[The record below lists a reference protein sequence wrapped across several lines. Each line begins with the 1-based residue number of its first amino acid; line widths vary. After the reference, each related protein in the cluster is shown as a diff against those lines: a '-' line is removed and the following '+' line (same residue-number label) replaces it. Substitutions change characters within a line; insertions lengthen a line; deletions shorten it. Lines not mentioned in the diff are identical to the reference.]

1 MIGRLTLSRM
11 TLSRMTLS
19 RITLARMMLAVSVGL
34 AMVGAGR
41 VIAGPEK
48 KPEDAAAARGFG
60 ASAANPITP
69 IVKQMKVVETRLKG
83 GDTGADTRGIQA
95 QVVRDLDKLID
106 AASRQQSQ
114 PSHGMQKS
122 PGGGNSPR
130 EPEDGSPQQQGAPK
144 QGQGTQQDKGEG
156 PTATAGGSPP
166 SSRSGLRT
174 PRAVATKSSR
184 TGDRT
189 LVREV
194 WGHLPPAVRER
205 VRVDFSETVLPAY
218 DDLVRRYFE
227 ALLEEPSP
235 RNARTPA
242 TSPVPPSVK

>member
-1 MIGRLTLSRM
+1 MIGRVSVSRVTLSPATLSRM
-11 TLSRMTLS
+11 
-19 RITLARMMLAVSVGL
+19 MLAG
-34 AMVGAGR
+34 AAAIAIVGAGR
-41 VIAGPEK
+41 VMAGPEK
-48 KPEDAAAARGFG
+48 GPEDAAAARGFG
-60 ASAANPITP
+60 ASAANPVTP
-69 IVKQMKVVETRLKG
+69 IVKQMKAAETRLKG
-83 GDTGADTRGIQA
+83 GDTGPDTRGIQA

-114 PSHGMQKS
+114 PSHGMQKT
-122 PGGGNSPR
+122 PGGGKSPR
-130 EPEDGSPQQQGAPK
+130 EGEDGSPQQQGSPR
-144 QGQGTQQDKGEG
+144 QGQGSQQDKGDG

-166 SSRSGLRT
+166 NRRGGLRN
-174 PRAVATKSSR
+174 PRAAAKSSR

-235 RNARTPA
+235 RNTRTPA
-242 TSPVPPSVK
+242 TSPSPPSMK

>member
-1 MIGRLTLSRM
+1 MIGRVSVSRVTLSPATLSRM
-11 TLSRMTLS
+11 
-19 RITLARMMLAVSVGL
+19 MLAG
-34 AMVGAGR
+34 AAAIAIVGAGR
-41 VIAGPEK
+41 VMAGPEK
-48 KPEDAAAARGFG
+48 GPEDAAAARGFG
-60 ASAANPITP
+60 ASAANPVTP
-69 IVKQMKVVETRLKG
+69 IVKQMKAAETRLKG
-83 GDTGADTRGIQA
+83 GDTGPDTRGIQA

-122 PGGGNSPR
+122 PGGGKSPR
-130 EPEDGSPQQQGAPK
+130 EGEDGAPQQQGSPR
-144 QGQGTQQDKGEG
+144 QGQGSQQDKGDG
-156 PTATAGGSPP
+156 PTATAGDSPP
-166 SSRSGLRT
+166 NRRGGLRN
-174 PRAVATKSSR
+174 PRAVAAKSSR

>member
-1 MIGRLTLSRM
+1 MIGRLSVSRVTLSPATLSRM
-11 TLSRMTLS
+11 
-19 RITLARMMLAVSVGL
+19 MLAASVGL
-34 AMVGAGR
+34 AIVGAGR
-41 VIAGPEK
+41 AMAGPEN

-60 ASAANPITP
+60 ASAANPVTP
-69 IVKQMKVVETRLKG
+69 IVKQMKAAETRLKG
-83 GDTGADTRGIQA
+83 GDTGPDTRGIQA

-122 PGGGNSPR
+122 PGGGKSPR
-130 EPEDGSPQQQGAPK
+130 EDEDGSPQQQGSPR
-144 QGQGTQQDKGEG
+144 QGQGSQQDKGDG

-166 SSRSGLRT
+166 NRRGGLRN
-174 PRAVATKSSR
+174 PRAAAKSSR

-235 RNARTPA
+235 RNTRTPA
-242 TSPVPPSVK
+242 TSPSPPSMK

>member
-1 MIGRLTLSRM
+1 MIGRLSVFRITLSRM
-11 TLSRMTLS
+11 
-19 RITLARMMLAVSVGL
+19 MLAASVGL
-34 AMVGAGR
+34 AIVGAGR
-41 VIAGPEK
+41 VTAGPEN
-48 KPEDAAAARGFG
+48 KPEDAPAARGFG
-60 ASAANPITP
+60 ASAANPVAP
-69 IVKQMKVVETRLKG
+69 IVKEMKAAETRLKG
-83 GDTGADTRGIQA
+83 GDTGPDTRGIQA

-114 PSHGMQKS
+114 PSRGMQKS
-122 PGGGNSPR
+122 AGGGKTPR
-130 EPEDGSPQQQGAPK
+130 EGEDGSPQQQGSPK

-166 SSRSGLRT
+166 SSRGRT
-174 PRAVATKSSR
+174 PRAVSAKSSR

-227 ALLEEPSP
+227 ALLEEPAP
-235 RNARTPA
+235 RNARPPA
-242 TSPVPPSVK
+242 ASPAPPSAK

>member
-1 MIGRLTLSRM
+1 MIGRLSVSRVTLSPATLSRM
-11 TLSRMTLS
+11 
-19 RITLARMMLAVSVGL
+19 MLAASVGL
-34 AMVGAGR
+34 AIVGAGR
-41 VIAGPEK
+41 AMAGPEN

-60 ASAANPITP
+60 ASAANPVTP
-69 IVKQMKVVETRLKG
+69 IVKQMKAAETRLKG
-83 GDTGADTRGIQA
+83 GDTGPDTRGIQA

-122 PGGGNSPR
+122 PGGGKSPR
-130 EPEDGSPQQQGAPK
+130 EGEDGAPQQQGSPR
-144 QGQGTQQDKGEG
+144 QGQGSQQDKGDG
-156 PTATAGGSPP
+156 PTATAGDSPP
-166 SSRSGLRT
+166 NRRGGLRN
-174 PRAVATKSSR
+174 PRAVAAKSSR

-235 RNARTPA
+235 RNTRTPA
-242 TSPVPPSVK
+242 TSPSPPSMK

>member
-1 MIGRLTLSRM
+1 MIGRL

-60 ASAANPITP
+60 ASAANPVTP
-69 IVKQMKVVETRLKG
+69 IVKQMKAAETRLKG
-83 GDTGADTRGIQA
+83 GDTGPDTRGIQA
-95 QVVRDLDKLID
+95 QVVRDLDKLIE

-122 PGGGNSPR
+122 PGGGKSPR
-130 EPEDGSPQQQGAPK
+130 EGEDGSPQQQG
-144 QGQGTQQDKGEG
+144 QGSQQDKGDG

-166 SSRSGLRT
+166 NRRGGLRT
-174 PRAVATKSSR
+174 PRAVAAKSSR

>member
-1 MIGRLTLSRM
+1 MIGRLSVSRVTLSRM
-11 TLSRMTLS
+11 
-19 RITLARMMLAVSVGL
+19 MLAASVGL
-34 AMVGAGR
+34 AIVGAGR
-41 VIAGPEK
+41 AMAGPEN

-60 ASAANPITP
+60 ASAANPVTP
-69 IVKQMKVVETRLKG
+69 IVKQMKAAETRLKG
-83 GDTGADTRGIQA
+83 GDTGPDTRGIQA

>member
-1 MIGRLTLSRM
+1 MIGCPTVSRM
-11 TLSRMTLS
+11 
-19 RITLARMMLAVSVGL
+19 ILAASVAV
-34 AMVGAGR
+34 AMVGADQ
-41 VIAGPEK
+41 VLAGPEK
-48 KPEDAAAARGFG
+48 GPEDALAARGFG
-60 ASAANPITP
+60 ASAANPVAP
-69 IVKQMKVVETRLKG
+69 IVKQMKAVETRLKG

-114 PSHGMQKS
+114 PSRGMQKS
-122 PGGGNSPR
+122 PGGGKSPR
-130 EPEDGSPQQQGAPK
+130 EPEDGSPQQQGAPR
-144 QGQGTQQDKGEG
+144 QGQGAQQDKGEG

-166 SSRSGLRT
+166 NRRGGLRT
-174 PRAVATKSSR
+174 PRAVAAKSSR

-235 RNARTPA
+235 RNTRTPA
-242 TSPVPPSVK
+242 VSPAPLSVK